1 MRYLSHPASRKSV
14 SKNVP
19 LLAALLALAICRPSV
34 AAAELPIRNILVSPG
49 VELHYVESGSG
60 TPVIFVH
67 GSLGDG
73 GYWNP
78 QVIAFAAAGYRAI
91 SYSRRYNPPNT
102 NQPRPGDPPY
112 SAITDADDLA
122 AFIRALRLG
131 KAHIVGH
138 SYGALTAL
146 FLASKHPELVRT
158 LTLAEA
164 PAVSLLRHLPA
175 PRAGLGQE
183 TFDDIQTRMV
193 APMKTAFAQGDRE
206 AGVRAFI
213 NYVLDDPRAWD
224 KFTPEARQDSID
236 HAREWDI
243 VMTTGTLFPELDPAA
258 VRRIHSPAL
267 LLSGANSYRFLGLI
281 DEEVHR
287 LLPHASRIILPGATH
302 RMWYEQPETCRK
314 DVLDFLKQHSG
325 S

>member
-1 MRYLSHPASRKSV
+1 MNPHLL
-14 SKNVP
+14 P
-19 LLAALLALAICRPSV
+19 LFCIAFV
-34 AAAELPIRNILVSPG
+34 TTAAELPVRKMAVSPG
-49 VELHYVESGSG
+49 VELHYVESGTG
-60 TPVIFVH
+60 IPVIFVH

-78 QVIAFAAAGYRAI
+78 QVEAFAAAGYRAI

-122 AFIRALRLG
+122 AFIRALHLG

-146 FLASKHPELVRT
+146 FLASKYPELVRT

-164 PAVSLLRHLPA
+164 PAVSLLRQLPE
-175 PRAGLGQE
+175 PRTRLGQE
-183 TFDDIQTRMV
+183 TFDDIQARMV
-193 APMKTAFAQGDRE
+193 APMKTAFAQGNRE

-213 NYVLDDPRAWD
+213 NYVLDDPGAWD

-236 HAREWDI
+236 HAHEWDI
-243 VMTTGTLFPELDPAA
+243 MMTTGILFPELDPAV
-258 VRRIHSPAL
+258 VRHIQAPAL
-267 LLSGANSYRFLGLI
+267 LLSGANSYRFLGII
-281 DEEVHR
+281 DVEVAR
-287 LLPHASRIILPGATH
+287 LLPNARRIVLPGATH

-314 DVLDFLKQHSG
+314 DVLDFLKQHPG
-325 S
+325 L

>member
-1 MRYLSHPASRKSV
+1 MLDRKRV
-14 SKNVP
+14 
-19 LLAALLALAICRPSV
+19 LLAALLALAVCP
-34 AAAELPIRNILVSPG
+34 ALCAGAEPPIRKILVSPG

-60 TPVIFVH
+60 IPVIFVH

-78 QVIAFAAAGYRAI
+78 QVEAFAAAGYRAI

-102 NQPRPGDPPY
+102 NQPRPDDPPY

-122 AFIRALRLG
+122 ALIRALRVG

-146 FLASKHPELVRT
+146 FLASKHPELIRT

-164 PAVSLLRHLPA
+164 PAVSLLRHLPE
-175 PRAGLGQE
+175 PHSRLGQE
-183 TFDDIQTRMV
+183 TFEDIQTRMV
-193 APMKTAFAQGDRE
+193 GPMKTAFAQGNRE

-213 NYVLDDPRAWD
+213 NYVFDDPRAWD
-224 KFTPEARQDSID
+224 QFTPAARQDSID
-236 HAREWDI
+236 HAREWEV
-243 VMTTGTLFPELDPAA
+243 VMNGGILFPELDPAA
-258 VRRIHSPAL
+258 VRRIEAPAL

-281 DEEVHR
+281 DQEVAR
-287 LLPHASRIILPGATH
+287 LLPHASRIVLPRATH

-314 DVLDFLKQHSG
+314 DVLDFLRQHPG